1 MQDMLKRKIAV
12 CIHASQ
18 SQPNSDD
25 AADYEK
31 RGYLGP
37 NFLFC
42 HYIAATDRDRA
53 AMARTKTPLS
63 FSTHSELRL
72 GEHGDPRSALL
83 KARAAGVTVTL
94 SSDATSIAPPNM
106 FENMRFTWNMGIPW
120 KGTDTEH
127 MPAVGFYEVI
137 EMATIN
143 GARALGLGDVTGSL
157 TPGKRADLILIRTTD
172 LNIAP
177 LAQIETTVVLS
188 ATPANVD
195 TVMVD
200 GRILKR
206 HGRLLHHDVP
216 GIVERAEQSA
226 LRIRNAVGGVLKPV
240 SAAPGNPVY
249 CAAC

>member
-1 MQDMLKRKIAV
+1 MHHMLKRKIPV

-42 HYIAATDRDRA
+42 HYVAASDSDRA
-53 AMARTKTPLS
+53 AMARTRTPLS
-63 FSTHSELRL
+63 FATHSELRL

-83 KARAAGVTVTL
+83 KARAAGVTITL

-120 KGTDTEH
+120 KGTDTEKL
-127 MPAVGFYEVI
+127 PPVGFAELI

-177 LAQIETTVVLS
+177 LAQIEATLVLS
-188 ATPANVD
+188 ASPANVD
-195 TVMVD
+195 TVIVD
-200 GRILKR
+200 GRIVKR
-206 HGRLLHHDVP
+206 HGELLHCDVP
-216 GIVERAEQSA
+216 RIVERAERSA
-226 LRIRNAVGGVLKPV
+226 LRIRNAAGGVLKPV
-240 SAAPGNPVY
+240 SEAPGNPVY
-249 CAAC
+249 HAAC